1 MSSDLDSNPL
11 LRFEFEIP
19 FDQIKA
25 EQVEPAI
32 DELLRG
38 AQWRLDRLAGDEE
51 NRTFENTLLALEAIT
66 ERLEYAMGIVGH
78 LESVS
83 TYPELRAAYNAVQP
97 RVSEF
102 YSGIPLNENLWR
114 QLRGYAATPEA
125 TQLAGT
131 RARFLKKT
139 LDAFRRNGADLDA
152 AGKARLTEINV
163 ELTKLTTK
171 FSENV
176 LDATNAFEL
185 LIEDEAKLAGLPPSA
200 VEAARQSGGGKGVN
214 AWRFT
219 LKEPSY
225 IAVMT
230 YLDDK
235 ETREQVYRA
244 FSTRASGEAFDN
256 RQVIAKVLA
265 LRQEKARLLG
275 YDNFA
280 DLVLEERMAKKG
292 AGAQDFVRSLTRR
305 TQKAF
310 QKESDE
316 LQDSRR
322 TLEGEDAPGLQAWDL
337 GYYAEKLRKT
347 HYEFDEE
354 ELRPYFPFGSVL
366 EGLFDLAGHLY
377 GIKVKRRSGIPV
389 WDPAVTYYTVHDG
402 DGAWLG
408 AFYADFFPR
417 ENKRGGAWM
426 DSLITGTVRKD
437 DLRPHLGVICGNLTP
452 PVAEKPALLTHREV
466 ETLFHEFGHLLH
478 HLLSRVEIRSLA
490 GTNVPWNFVELPSQI
505 MENWCWERE
514 ALDLFARHYETG
526 ESIPHELFQ
535 KLKRTR
541 NFRSASAQMRQL
553 GFGTIDLA
561 FHIDYS
567 PEPDGDVMSY
577 AFDLLQSF
585 SPVKLPSDHA
595 MIAGFTHLFADPV
608 GYGAGY
614 YSYKW
619 SEVLDADAFTR
630 FAQEGIFSSKVGREF
645 RDQILSKGD
654 SEDPAQ
660 LFRGFMG
667 RDPDSEALM
676 RRLGLTERT

>member
-32 DELLRG
+32 DELLRD
-38 AQWRLDRLAGDEE
+38 AQARLDRLAGDEE

-66 ERLEYAMGIVGH
+66 ERLEHAIGIVGH
-78 LESVS
+78 LESVA

-102 YSGIPLNENLWR
+102 YTGIPLNENLWR
-114 QLRGYAATPEA
+114 QLKNYAATFEA
-125 TQLAGT
+125 AQLGGT
-131 RARFLKKT
+131 PARFLKKT
-139 LDAFRRNGADLDA
+139 LDAFRRNGAELDA

-185 LIEDEAKLAGLPPSA
+185 LIENESKLAGLPPSA
-200 VEAARQSGGGKGVN
+200 VEAARQSGEEKGVN

-230 YLDDK
+230 YLDDE
-235 ETREQVYRA
+235 ETREHVYRA
-244 FSTRASGEAFDN
+244 FSTRASDEAFDN
-256 RQVIAKVLA
+256 RQVIANVLA
-265 LRQEKARLLG
+265 LRSEKARLLG

-322 TLEGEDAPGLQAWDL
+322 ALEGEDTPGLQAWDL
-337 GYYAEKLRKT
+337 GYYAEKLRKA

-366 EGLFDLAGHLY
+366 EGLFDLAGQLY
-377 GIKVKRRSGIPV
+377 GITVKQCTDVPV
-389 WDPAVTYYTVHDG
+389 WDPAVTHYTVHDN
-402 DGAWLG
+402 DGTSLG

-426 DSLITGTVRKD
+426 DSLITGTARKD

-490 GTNVPWNFVELPSQI
+490 GTNVPWDFVELPSQI

-526 ESIPHELFQ
+526 ETIPGELFQ

-541 NFRSASAQMRQL
+541 NFRSASGQMRQL

-561 FHIDYS
+561 LHIDYS
-567 PEPDGDVMSY
+567 LESDGDVMSY

-585 SPVKLPSDHA
+585 SPVKLPSDNA
-595 MIAGFTHLFADPV
+595 MIAGFSHLFADPV

-630 FAQEGIFSSKVGREF
+630 FAEEGIFSAKVGREF

-654 SEDPAQ
+654 SEDPAK
-660 LFRGFMG
+660 LFRSFMG
-667 RDPDSEALM
+667 RDPDPEALM
-676 RRLGLTERT
+676 RRLGLADKT

>member
-1 MSSDLDSNPL
+1 MSPDLDSNSL

-19 FDQIKA
+19 FGQMQA
-25 EQVEPAI
+25 EQIEPAI
-32 DELLRG
+32 DELLRD
-38 AQWRLDRLAGDEE
+38 AQDRLDRLAADPK

-66 ERLEYAMGIVGH
+66 ERLEHAMGIVGH
-78 LESVS
+78 LESVA

-114 QLRGYAATPEA
+114 QLKSYSQTSEA
-125 TQLAGT
+125 TKVGGT

-139 LDAFRRNGADLDA
+139 VDAFGRSGADLDA
-152 AGKARLTEINV
+152 AGKARLTGINV

-185 LIEDEAKLAGLPPSA
+185 LIEDESRLAGLPPSA
-200 VEAARQSGGGKGVN
+200 VEAARQSGEEKGVK

-225 IAVMT
+225 IALMT
-230 YLDDK
+230 YLDNAA
-235 ETREQVYRA
+235 TREQVYRA
-244 FSTRASGEAFDN
+244 FSTRASGGPFDN
-256 RQVIAKVLA
+256 RPVIAKVLA
-265 LRQEKARLLG
+265 LRREKAQLLG
-275 YDNFA
+275 YDSFA
-280 DLVLEERMAKKG
+280 DLVLEERMAKRG
-292 AGAQDFVRSLTRR
+292 ASAQDFVRSLTRR
-305 TQKAF
+305 TRAAF
-310 QKESDE
+310 QEETDE
-316 LQDSRR
+316 LQDFRR
-322 TLEGEDAPGLQAWDL
+322 TLEGKDAPGLQAWDL

-347 HYEFDEE
+347 EYEFDEE
-354 ELRPYFPFGSVL
+354 ELRPYFPFESVL
-366 EGLFDLAGHLY
+366 EGLFDLAGRLY
-377 GIKVKRRSGIPV
+377 GITVKQRSGVPV
-389 WDPAVTYYTVHDG
+389 WEPAVTYYSVHDE

-426 DSLITGTVRKD
+426 DSLITGAARKGD
-437 DLRPHLGVICGNLTP
+437 FRPHLGVICGNLTP
-452 PVAEKPALLTHREV
+452 PVGEKPALLTHREV

-490 GTNVPWNFVELPSQI
+490 GTNVPWDFVELPSQI

-514 ALDLFARHYETG
+514 ALDLFARHYQSGET
-526 ESIPHELFQ
+526 IPEELFQ

-541 NFRSASAQMRQL
+541 NFRAAGAQMRQL
-553 GFGTIDLA
+553 SFGTLDLA
-561 FHIDYS
+561 LHIDYS
-567 PEPDGDVMSY
+567 LESDGDVMSY
-577 AFDLLQSF
+577 AFDLLQTF
-585 SPVKLPSDHA
+585 SPVRLPSDHA
-595 MIAGFTHLFADPV
+595 MIAGFSHLFADPV

-619 SEVLDADAFTR
+619 SEVLEADAFTR
-630 FAQEGIFSSKVGREF
+630 FAKEGIFSPKVGRAF
-645 RDQILSKGD
+645 REQILSKGD
-654 SEDPAQ
+654 SEDPAK

-667 RDPDSEALM
+667 RDPDSEALL
-676 RRLGLTERT
+676 RRLGLTEKT